1 MTTNYRSGSQ
11 LAASLKPANKQRG
24 VSFAGVLAVVS
35 ILVFIM
41 LTAFKIGPYYMEYM
55 TVKKI
60 ATDISKD
67 QELMSGTKSK
77 IVKQI
82 NQQYHTNSLWDL
94 KAKDTVDLQKD
105 GNKGYLVTVNY
116 EKRINLIANI
126 DVVTVFNKAVNGD
139 E

>member
-1 MTTNYRSGSQ
+1 MTKNYRSGRPLEAGFK
-11 LAASLKPANKQRG
+11 LASKQQG
-24 VSFAGVLAVVS
+24 LSFAPILAIVA
-35 ILVFIM
+35 ILVFLTM
-41 LTAFKIGPYYMEYM
+41 TAFKIGPYYMEYM

-67 QELMSGTKSK
+67 DELMSGTKSN
-77 IVKQI
+77 IVKKI

-94 KAKDTVDLQKD
+94 KAKDTVNLQKD

-116 EKRINLIANI
+116 EKRINLFANI

-139 E
+139 